1 MFLPVASKIYLASKA
16 VDMRKSYQT
25 LGVVVKNIL
34 NQNPL
39 CGHLFVFYNKRC
51 DTVKIL
57 YWDTNGF
64 CLWSKKLER
73 GKFIL
78 PFPFASASLE
88 ISSYHLQGFIQG
100 LDCWKIKNAKKLSYK
115 MMS

>member
-1 MFLPVASKIYLASKA
+1 MFFPVGCKIYLASEA

-25 LGVVVKNIL
+25 LGVVVKNVL
-34 NQNPL
+34 KENPL

-64 CLWSKKLER
+64 CLWSKKLESGR
-73 GKFIL
+73 FIL
-78 PFPFASASLE
+78 PSPLTSSSIE
-88 ISSYHLQGFIQG
+88 MSSYHLQGFIQG
-100 LDCWKIKNAKKLSYK
+100 VNCWNQPKARRLSYK
-115 MMS
+115 TLS